1 VRKLLAGHAQLQ
13 ADSARVRLV
22 RFGASSL
29 DLEASAYV
37 LATDLDTYLKIQEEL
52 LLQIMDAV
60 EAAGTTLAFPSQTT
74 YVSVEAARSDAA
86 LAGIRRSPPEEA
98 DAAALR
104 AAS

>member
-1 VRKLLAGHAQLQ
+1 
-13 ADSARVRLV
+13 
-22 RFGASSL
+22 
-29 DLEASAYV
+29 
-37 LATDLDTYLKIQEEL
+37 
-52 LLQIMDAV
+52 MDAV

-86 LAGIRRSPPEEA
+86 RAGIRRSPPEEA

>member
-1 VRKLLAGHAQLQ
+1 M
-13 ADSARVRLV
+13 

-37 LATDLDTYLKIQEEL
+37 LATDLETYLKIQEEL

-74 YVSVEAARSDAA
+74 
-86 LAGIRRSPPEEA
+86 
-98 DAAALR
+98 
-104 AAS
+104 